1 MYRGLQTAPHVVLK
15 VARTT
20 TDIVQALSM
29 DRYFSLFHV
38 SVDEVAGSS
47 EVDVALHAHG
57 RGCKVRLYTDN
68 YQAASE
74 IASQTDLV
82 VTLPRQLARRHAQE
96 ITQLPFDWP
105 QWSSTSTGAKESMP
119 HRQTS
124 GSGSKLWIASMP
136 GSRVVLAFGVV

>member
-1 MYRGLQTAPHVVLK
+1 MQWCAGLRSELRSRQRQSNIPADNAGGTALVLSESMDRGLQTAPHVVLK
-15 VARTT
+15 VARTN

-74 IASQTDLV
+74 IAS
-82 VTLPRQLARRHAQE
+82 
-96 ITQLPFDWP
+96 
-105 QWSSTSTGAKESMP
+105 
-119 HRQTS
+119 
-124 GSGSKLWIASMP
+124 
-136 GSRVVLAFGVV
+136 